1 MWAVLVFPYSQG
13 SDASNF
19 IESDQ
24 KVAPYQ
30 LVVSWVMTP
39 KIDFL
44 LIGVGT
50 IIPKGF
56 MNTANFGKTS
66 LFIEQNCEWETS
78 TCLWSVRVNKWFKKR
93 FCETHPF

>member
-1 MWAVLVFPYSQG
+1 MKPTEKFVPIYMLVKNIKMWAFLVFLYSQD
-13 SDASNF
+13 SDISNF

-39 KIDFL
+39 KNDFL
-44 LIGVGT
+44 LIGAGT

-66 LFIEQNCEWETS
+66 LFIEQNCE
-78 TCLWSVRVNKWFKKR
+78 
-93 FCETHPF
+93 